1 MIEWLRTCCRRK
13 PSFLFNFVVM
23 KKWLIRIAIV
33 VVVLFGA
40 YHAFH
45 QLYFLRLPDRNVP
58 NDPSV
63 FVSPADGLVYAV
75 KQWDGAT
82 EIVPKDL
89 NGAIKVMT
97 DGLGTTRGT
106 LVSIT
111 LNLHNIHYQR
121 AMIAGRYLGSVHTK
135 GEFNNALVHE
145 NEYGMRF
152 ENEHNTMLFESSK
165 GTKYKVIQ
173 LAGFAARR
181 IEDFMVAGGP
191 KEVKQGDVIGVI
203 KLGSQVTVIFPEGVE
218 VLAKPGDRVIDGETV
233 LAKEIQ

>member
-1 MIEWLRTCCRRK
+1 M
-13 PSFLFNFVVM
+13 
-23 KKWLIRIAIV
+23 
-33 VVVLFGA
+33 VLFGA

-45 QLYFLRLPDRNVP
+45 QLYFLRLPDRNIP
-58 NDPSV
+58 NDPTA

-75 KQWDGAT
+75 KEWGDSI
-82 EIVPKDL
+82 EVVPKDL
-89 NGAIKVMT
+89 NGAVRLMT
-97 DGLGTTRGT
+97 DGLGNKGT

-121 AMIAGRYLGSVHTK
+121 AMIEGRYLASEYKK

-152 ENEHNTMLFESSK
+152 ENEHNIMLFESAK

-181 IEDFMVAGGP
+181 IEDFMVEKGQQP
-191 KEVKQGDVIGVI
+191 VKQGDVISVI

-218 VLAKPGDRVIDGETV
+218 VLVKPGDRVIDGETI
-233 LAKEIQ
+233 LAREL

>member
-1 MIEWLRTCCRRK
+1 M
-13 PSFLFNFVVM
+13 
-23 KKWLIRIAIV
+23 IV
-33 VVVLFGA
+33 VLVGA
-40 YHAFH
+40 YYAFH
-45 QLYFLRLPDRNVP
+45 NLYFLRLPDRNVP
-58 NDPSV
+58 NDASV
-63 FVSPADGLVYAV
+63 FVSPADGLVFAV
-75 KQWDGAT
+75 KEWNQLE

-97 DGLGTTRGT
+97 AGLGERGT

-121 AMIAGRYLGSVHTK
+121 AMIEGRYLSSEYKK

-152 ENEHNTMLFESSK
+152 ENEHNVMLFESSK
-165 GTKYKVIQ
+165 GTRYKVIQ

-181 IEDFMVAGGP
+181 IEDFMVAGG
-191 KEVKQGDVIGVI
+191 EASVKQGDVISVI

-218 VLAKPGDRVIDGETV
+218 VLAKPGDRVIDGETI
-233 LAKEIQ
+233 LARERQ